1 MRLSGSLTVP
11 GDKSISHRIV
21 LVSLLSSNACVVT
34 NLSPGADVQSSLDAV
49 TRLGCRVETRAEGTV
64 IEGGHGENR
73 ENAQI
78 DAGNSGTT
86 MRLLMGILAG
96 RPGSFTLDGDDSLR
110 RRPMERVAG
119 PLRNMGAHIQTT
131 GGTCPVRITGSPLRG
146 IQYALPVPSA
156 QLKSALLFAGLQAE
170 GGTEIV
176 EPAPSRD
183 HTERLIRLLGGT
195 LRREGRT
202 WVVKASTL
210 TFPSYFWVPG
220 DASSAAFFV
229 CAAAIVQGSH
239 IVTEDVLLNPTRMG
253 FVSVL
258 QRMNAAVE
266 TEIRGDEPEPW
277 GRISSRYS
285 PRLTACRVTAAEVPL
300 LVDEIPVLALVA
312 TQAEGASVFEGVGEL
327 RVKESD
333 RLSAVVSQLG
343 ALGGNASMEG
353 DNLIVQGPTRLKPA
367 RNLQSFGDHRI
378 AMTLHLAGLV
388 CGVRNE
394 VQGDECMAISFPQF
408 RSVLEA
414 LAK

>member
-1 MRLSGSLTVP
+1 VRLSGSLTVP

-49 TRLGCRVETRAEGTV
+49 MRLGCRVRTREEGTL
-64 IEGGHGENR
+64 IEGGRGEIR
-73 ENAQI
+73 ENAHV

-131 GGTCPVRITGSPLRG
+131 GGTCPVRITGTPLRG
-146 IQYALPVPSA
+146 IQYALPMPSA

-170 GGTEIV
+170 GVTEIV
-176 EPAPSRD
+176 EPVPSRD

-195 LRREGRT
+195 LQHEGRT
-202 WVVKASTL
+202 WVVKPSTL
-210 TFPSYFWVPG
+210 TFPGSFWVPG

-239 IVTEDVLLNPTRMG
+239 IVTEGVLLNPTRTG

-266 TEIRGDEPEPW
+266 TEMQGNEPEPW
-277 GRISSRYS
+277 GRITSRYS
-285 PRLTACRVTAAEVPL
+285 PRLTACRVTASEVPL
-300 LVDEIPVLALVA
+300 LVDEIPVLTLVA
-312 TQAEGASVFEGVGEL
+312 TQAEGISIFEGVGEL

-343 ALGGNASMEG
+343 ALGGDASMEG

-394 VQGDECMAISFPQF
+394 VQGDECMAISFPRF
-408 RSVLEA
+408 SRVLEA